1 MKTNSNG
8 APRWLCPEAA
18 KQFYH
23 TQNPY
28 ALVSRNG
35 NLTDMGMHLLYCTA
49 CNRNRQHNLRG
60 RKTYSRNGAK

>member
-1 MKTNSNG
+1 MKTNRN
-8 APRWLCPEAA
+8 
-18 KQFYH
+18 
-23 TQNPY
+23 

-49 CNRNRQHNLRG
+49 CNRNRQHKLRG